1 MCCLRIAPSP
11 RATVGVH
18 CELLLAPAAMLK
30 TNVRTEDARTLMEVL
45 TPRQFTVTILVASG
59 LKNREI
65 AKTMRVSW
73 HVVRNHLR
81 HIFDR
86 AGCWN
91 RTELALRYVYESEMG
106 LYNKKELEG
115 RLARLKKSPDPGVV
129 KTARKRRA

>member
-1 MCCLRIAPSP
+1 M
-11 RATVGVH
+11 
-18 CELLLAPAAMLK
+18 
-30 TNVRTEDARTLMEVL
+30 DVL
-45 TPRQFTVTILVASG
+45 TPRQFTVAVLVSAG

-65 AKTMRVSW
+65 SKTMRISE

-106 LYNKKELEG
+106 LYNKKEFAE
-115 RLARLKKSPDPGVV
+115 RLAQLKKLPEGPVE
-129 KTARKRRA
+129 KTSRKRTA

>member
-1 MCCLRIAPSP
+1 VLPPDSSLRWSRRWDVFGLPLT
-11 RATVGVH
+11 R
-18 CELLLAPAAMLK
+18 AAMLK
-30 TNVRTEDARTLMEVL
+30 SNVRTKNAPTLMDVL
-45 TPRQFTVTILVASG
+45 TPRQFTVAVLVASG

-65 AKTMRVSW
+65 SKTMHVSE

-106 LYNKKELEG
+106 LYNRKEFAE
-115 RLARLKKSPDPGVV
+115 RLAQLKKTSEPGMK
-129 KTARKRRA
+129 KTPRKRRA